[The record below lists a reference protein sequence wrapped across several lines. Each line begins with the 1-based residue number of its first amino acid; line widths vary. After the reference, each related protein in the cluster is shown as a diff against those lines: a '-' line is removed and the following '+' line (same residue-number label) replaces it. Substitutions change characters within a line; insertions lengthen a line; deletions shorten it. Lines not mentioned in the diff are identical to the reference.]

1 VWPGRHRW
9 RSSTLPEPYR
19 RAQGKGSRPSPAARG
34 VVKVDADFASEYPE
48 GDAASTEAY
57 ASLARVGAAAL
68 LELDRA
74 ISASFDMLQPPAT
87 VLAVLDGAGRPLTP
101 SEIGESVI
109 APSATMTAN
118 LDLLERRGWV
128 RRSPNPDDRR
138 STLVEI
144 TDSGRATADR
154 LLPGIRKIERAALDA
169 LTPAER
175 ARLVKALAKVLGRM
189 AEIAEAPPVPLDG
202 VRIRPQ
208 RLDQPGHRRRTASR
222 G

>member
-1 VWPGRHRW
+1 M
-9 RSSTLPEPYR
+9 PEPYR
-19 RAQGKGSRPSPAARG
+19 RPPGKGSRPSPAARG

-48 GDAASTEAY
+48 GDAVSTEAY

-74 ISASFDMLQPPAT
+74 ISASFDMLQPTAT
-87 VLAVLDGAGRPLTP
+87 VLAVLDGAARPLTP
-101 SEIGESVI
+101 SEIGDRVI

-175 ARLVKALAKVLGRM
+175 LVLLELVAKVLGRM
-189 AEIAEAPPVPLDG
+189 ADIAAVAPEPLDG
-202 VRIRPQ
+202 VRIRPT
-208 RLDQPGHRRRTASR
+208 RLDPPTS
-222 G
+222 